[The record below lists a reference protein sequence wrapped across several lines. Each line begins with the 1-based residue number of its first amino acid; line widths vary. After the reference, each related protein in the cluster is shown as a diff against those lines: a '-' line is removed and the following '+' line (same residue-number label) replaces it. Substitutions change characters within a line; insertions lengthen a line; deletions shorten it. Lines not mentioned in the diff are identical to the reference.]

1 MPSLLRDDLQTQT
14 AGRRDHDS
22 ERVEERRSP
31 SDTRPPGGCAASPPL
46 DATLPPR
53 RSVDA
58 RPLRGRERS
67 LRRGSSIL
75 VDAPRHRHRSV
86 MVVGRSPRRG
96 RARCSRRPRRP
107 SGGSRSSPR
116 RRRPSRASRAA
127 RCARN
132 SQRNGTKWTA
142 DDGEKRAATTLSGW
156 SCPRRRHDAA
166 RREGRDAMIDA
177 RRAAPSADGRY
188 RFARAPHLER
198 VEEGHREFEDGVEVR
213 RELVLVVLHLCREQD
228 VSSKG
233 LRA

>member
-1 MPSLLRDDLQTQT
+1 MRRVATARCHTTTSQIGRRASSSRSRAVVATRQQHPCGRAAPSPSL
-14 AGRRDHDS
+14 
-22 ERVEERRSP
+22 
-31 SDTRPPGGCAASPPL
+31 SDG
-46 DATLPPR
+46 R
-53 RSVDA
+53 RSVTSTRSRALLATTAPPIRWQPLEPASSKTITRVA
-58 RPLRGRERS
+58 RGS
-67 LRRGSSIL
+67 LRSEQSTE
-75 VDAPRHRHRSV
+75 
-86 MVVGRSPRRG
+86 
-96 RARCSRRPRRP
+96 
-107 SGGSRSSPR
+107 
-116 RRRPSRASRAA
+116 
-127 RCARN
+127 
-132 SQRNGTKWTA
+132 RNGTKWTA

-198 VEEGHREFEDGVEVR
+198 VEEGHREFEDCVEVR